1 MKRKNIKLVW
11 NVLNHDFNR
20 NKIYHM
26 NIFRQDIIDD
36 LIKKLV
42 KKKINNY
49 GELKDF
55 LQRNFK
61 YYYMYRAE
69 YEMLIGGLFVR
80 DIGKDLEKIDVWYQI
95 ESNLDR
101 ICEYVI
107 RELQLN
113 TEVFKNEEKNVFSE

>member
-1 MKRKNIKLVW
+1 
-11 NVLNHDFNR
+11 
-20 NKIYHM
+20 M

-36 LIKKLV
+36 LLKKLV

-107 RELQLN
+107 RELQLD
-113 TEVFKNEEKNVFSE
+113 TEVFKSEEKNVFSE